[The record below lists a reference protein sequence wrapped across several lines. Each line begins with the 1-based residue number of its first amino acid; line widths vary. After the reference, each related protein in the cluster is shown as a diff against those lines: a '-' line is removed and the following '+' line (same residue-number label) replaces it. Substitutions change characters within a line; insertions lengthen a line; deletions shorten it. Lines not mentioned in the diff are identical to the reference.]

1 MMKDRKKKKR
11 GGFGWN
17 ECYLFALEIHAVA
30 RWLRRYF
37 VIMEKGS
44 LKCNLLVFSSI
55 LSDASIYAKEAL
67 AEKGITIDHASQQIN
82 EALIDWADIVVTMT
96 ENHKQIV
103 LGHYPSVEKKVD
115 TLYGVTEGISKDISD
130 PFGGSL
136 SIYKETLEE
145 MEKLV
150 QTLLKKHSEG

>member
-1 MMKDRKKKKR
+1 MKRV
-11 GGFGWN
+11 
-17 ECYLFALEIHAVA
+17 LFVCTGNTCRSPMAEAL
-30 RWLRRYF
+30 LRHYGEGKF
-37 VIMEKGS
+37 EVQSAG
-44 LKCNLLVFSSI
+44 VFAYPG
-55 LSDASIYAKEAL
+55 SDASVYAKEAL
-67 AEKGITIDHASQQIN
+67 IEKGISIDHASKQIN
-82 EALIDWADIVVTMT
+82 ETLLDWADIVITMT

-130 PFGGSL
+130 PFGGAL

>member
-1 MMKDRKKKKR
+1 MAEALLRHYGEGKFEVQSA
-11 GGFGWN
+11 GV
-17 ECYLFALEIHAVA
+17 FAYPGSDVSIH
-30 RWLRRYF
+30 
-37 VIMEKGS
+37 
-44 LKCNLLVFSSI
+44 
-55 LSDASIYAKEAL
+55 AKEAL
-67 AEKGITIDHASQQIN
+67 AEKGIVIDHAAQQVN
-82 EALIDWADIVVTMT
+82 DTLVDWADIVVTMT

-103 LGHYPSVEKKVD
+103 LGYYPSVEKKLD
-115 TLYGVTEGISKDISD
+115 TLYGLTKGISKDISD

>member
-1 MMKDRKKKKR
+1 MAEALLRHYGEGKFEVQSA
-11 GGFGWN
+11 GV
-17 ECYLFALEIHAVA
+17 FAYPGSDVSIH
-30 RWLRRYF
+30 
-37 VIMEKGS
+37 
-44 LKCNLLVFSSI
+44 
-55 LSDASIYAKEAL
+55 AKEAL
-67 AEKGITIDHASQQIN
+67 AEKGIVIDHAAQQVN
-82 EALIDWADIVVTMT
+82 DTLVDWADIVVTMT

-103 LGHYPSVEKKVD
+103 LGYYPSVEKKLD
-115 TLYGVTEGISKDISD
+115 TLYGLTKGVSKDISD

>member
-1 MMKDRKKKKR
+1 MAEALLRHYGEGKFEVQSA
-11 GGFGWN
+11 GV
-17 ECYLFALEIHAVA
+17 FA
-30 RWLRRYF
+30 YP
-37 VIMEKGS
+37 G
-44 LKCNLLVFSSI
+44 
-55 LSDASIYAKEAL
+55 SDASVYAKEAL
-67 AEKGITIDHASQQIN
+67 IEKGISIDHASKQIN
-82 EALIDWADIVVTMT
+82 ETLLDWADIVITMT

-130 PFGGSL
+130 PFGGAL

>member
-1 MMKDRKKKKR
+1 M
-11 GGFGWN
+11 
-17 ECYLFALEIHAVA
+17 
-30 RWLRRYF
+30 
-37 VIMEKGS
+37 
-44 LKCNLLVFSSI
+44 KCNLFGVFAYPGSDVSI
-55 LSDASIYAKEAL
+55 HAKEAL
-67 AEKGITIDHASQQIN
+67 AEKGIVIDHAAQQVN
-82 EALIDWADIVVTMT
+82 DTLVDWADIVVTMT

-103 LGHYPSVEKKVD
+103 LGYYPSVEKKLD
-115 TLYGVTEGISKDISD
+115 TLYGLTEGVSKDISD

>member
-1 MMKDRKKKKR
+1 MKRVLFVCTGNTCRSPMAEALLRHHGGDRFEVQSA
-11 GGFGWN
+11 GV
-17 ECYLFALEIHAVA
+17 FA
-30 RWLRRYF
+30 YP
-37 VIMEKGS
+37 G
-44 LKCNLLVFSSI
+44 
-55 LSDASIYAKEAL
+55 SDASVHAKEAL
-67 AEKGITIDHASQQIN
+67 AEKGISIDHTAQQVN
-82 EALIDWADIVVTMT
+82 ETLLDWADIVVTMT

-103 LGHYPSVEKKVD
+103 FGHYPSVEKKLN

>member
-1 MMKDRKKKKR
+1 M
-11 GGFGWN
+11 
-17 ECYLFALEIHAVA
+17 FA
-30 RWLRRYF
+30 YP
-37 VIMEKGS
+37 G
-44 LKCNLLVFSSI
+44 
-55 LSDASIYAKEAL
+55 SDASVHAKEAL
-67 AEKGITIDHASQQIN
+67 AEKGIAIDHTAQQIN
-82 EALIDWADIVVTMT
+82 ETLIDWADIIVTMT
-96 ENHKQIV
+96 ENHRQIV
-103 LGHYPSVEKKVD
+103 LGHYPGVEKKVD